1 MSRLCW
7 FQLFRVNF
15 VATMSNIIVVVVVV
29 TASLL
34 QVAEGLVL
42 QQLQAPIGVIMIIFE
57 SR

>member
-1 MSRLCW
+1 
-7 FQLFRVNF
+7 
-15 VATMSNIIVVVVVV
+15 MSNIIVVVVVV